1 MQRKSPEA
9 GAGVAGLEASVAGAE
24 RVQGRETG
32 DKGRE
37 TVGSR
42 ASKASKA
49 LAVTLAFA

>member
-32 DKGRE
+32 NKGRE

-42 ASKASKA
+42 AKA

>member
-24 RVQGRETG
+24 RVQGRET
-32 DKGRE
+32 
-37 TVGSR
+37 VGSR
-42 ASKASKA
+42 AGKASKA